1 MLAYFSKAV
10 SYTPKIVNYDLKTF
24 SITDP
29 DAEII
34 KDLETFEKILCA
46 QQKFK
51 YSSK

>member
-1 MLAYFSKAV
+1 MLAYVSTAV

-34 KDLETFEKILCA
+34 KDLETFEKT
-46 QQKFK
+46 F
-51 YSSK
+51 